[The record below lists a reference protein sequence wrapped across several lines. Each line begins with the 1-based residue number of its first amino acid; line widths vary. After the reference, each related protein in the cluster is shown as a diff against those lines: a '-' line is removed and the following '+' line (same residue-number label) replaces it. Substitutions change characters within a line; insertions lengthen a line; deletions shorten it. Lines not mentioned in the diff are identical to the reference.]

1 MPARPNM
8 GYVTP
13 ARRTRPCLIS
23 ACVLVFAVA
32 AVPVAQAEAVSRLAS
47 FQDWS
52 LYTDEKSPHLFC
64 FLTSEPKSSDPADTP
79 REPPRVYITA
89 WPKEGVKA
97 EPSIRLGFPAKK
109 NSDISVAVNNASFKL
124 FSADERAYVQDA
136 TQELKLIDAMKK
148 GNKFAVT
155 ATTATGTNIT
165 DTYSLTGLGQA
176 MQELHSTCF

>member
-1 MPARPNM
+1 MPARLTLA
-8 GYVTP
+8 YVTP
-13 ARRTRPCLIS
+13 ALLIS
-23 ACVLVFAVA
+23 ACVLMFTFASPGVA
-32 AVPVAQAEAVSRLAS
+32 RAEAVSRLAS

-79 REPPRVYITA
+79 REPPRIYITA

-109 NSDISVAVNNASFKL
+109 GSDISVAINNASFKL
-124 FSADERAYVQDA
+124 FAADERAYVQDA

-148 GNKFAVT
+148 GNKLAVT
-155 ATTATGTNIT
+155 ATTATGTSIT

-176 MQELHSTCF
+176 VQELHSTCF

>member
-1 MPARPNM
+1 MPARPTQAYSTTATLLLLALAFAP
-8 GYVTP
+8 G
-13 ARRTRPCLIS
+13 AR
-23 ACVLVFAVA
+23 
-32 AVPVAQAEAVSRLAS
+32 AEAVSRLAS

-109 NSDISVAVNNASFKL
+109 GSDISVAINNASFKL
-124 FSADERAYVQDA
+124 FAADERAYVQDA

-148 GNKFAVT
+148 GNKLAVT
-155 ATTATGTNIT
+155 ATTATGTSIT

-176 MQELHSTCF
+176 IQELHATCF